1 MNQRDDTDLW
11 MVMAVIQEFRLDA
24 VTLALE
30 RVPGFGG
37 MTVSDCRGFGQEKM
51 RDAVQSG
58 DAGAAGERLG
68 SIVDFTA
75 KVKLEVVVAARA
87 HADAVVETIA
97 RAAHTGRRG
106 DGKVFVWPL
115 TRAVRIRTMES
126 DRAAL
131 EPSNPKA
138 IRQDQ

>member
-1 MNQRDDTDLW
+1 MNHRDDTDLW

-51 RDAVQSG
+51 RDAVQAG
-58 DAGAAGERLG
+58 DAGAPGERLG
-68 SIVDFTA
+68 SIVDFTS
-75 KVKLEVVVAARA
+75 KVKLEVVVASLA

-115 TRAVRIRTMES
+115 TRAVRIRTGES

-131 EPSNPKA
+131 EPSNPNA
-138 IRQDQ
+138 IRQDE